1 MDEWKKKNDY
11 DRDEWM
17 IKKKKE
23 YEKAMRM
30 DNCKSPQVSSVCLQ
44 NFVCYTRMSG
54 RPSLKL
60 RLNDCSYDAL
70 LDTGASINVIEKS
83 LLSQKDLKDVQKDT
97 ISATC
102 ANGDTLKINGKLK
115 ILIQIGKLK
124 KEVEFYVVEKVKPKI
139 VAGMPFLNLFGF
151 ELVTKENVSNIDAD
165 QHKDEKLKSL
175 LNKFDS
181 IFMKNKWDVGKTN
194 LLKHEI
200 ITNGSPIQIN
210 PRRQPV
216 HLQQQIQEDISQLL
230 KNGIIKECESAWNS
244 PIVCV
249 KKKDQKEI
257 RICLDFRQLNEI
269 TERPIFPIPNV
280 DEILDHIGNAKYFS
294 TLDLGNAYYQIEL
307 EEASKEKTAFSTRNR
322 QYCFNRMPFGIAA
335 APATF
340 QRMMNKMLEDL
351 NWKIA
356 LVYLDDIIIFSKS
369 KEEHYHNLQLVFEK
383 IKQHGLKVKLKKCH
397 FLKESV
403 KFLGHI
409 LTKDGLSTDPDKLKA
424 IQEMPTPKCIK
435 QLRSFLGLCNYYR
448 RFFHNYSKYSNP
460 LEKLCS
466 STNKKLEWNEEC
478 ARNFEELKK
487 KLIES
492 PILAYPD
499 FNKTFIL
506 DTDASYDCIGA
517 VLSQK
522 DENGKERVI
531 SYGSHSMNKHELG
544 YCVTRKE
551 LLAIY
556 YFVNHFKHYLYGKKF
571 RVRTDHKAI
580 TFMTKTK
587 KPITAQ
593 FQTWISFLSSLDIE
607 FVYRKGEKHAN
618 ADALSRKN
626 CTTCSQ
632 CQTIHPGSTTTKLKT
647 KLLSIMRES
656 SNKWQENNMEI
667 ENIRKEIAEGN
678 TNFFEDQGV
687 IRTKDDKIWIPDDR
701 RNDFITEYHQKL
713 CHAGQLKTT
722 KYIKDEFEMKKMDEK
737 VKEVIEKCEPC
748 QKRKTYTGRTKET
761 HIKRKEV
768 EDFEV
773 IFIDFCGPMKTTKN
787 GRRYIMAI
795 VDSSSKFVVL
805 KAVNQQDEKTTVN
818 ILKNEWILKYGAPRI
833 IHTDRGR
840 TFEGA
845 MIADLAKK
853 CNIKMEF
860 SSPYHHSSNGQIERQ
875 FRTIRD
881 ALSTKM
887 QDGNANDWSEL
898 IPEVEFM
905 INATYQ
911 KEIKMSPA
919 ERVFGR
925 KLKRENFRPHIED
938 FETNDLKNIRKFNVG
953 DRVLIRKANAEKQE
967 NRYEGPGKIIEKI
980 HERSFK
986 IEMENGARYIRNVEW
1001 LKPFK

>member
-280 DEILDHIGNAKYFS
+280 DEILDHIGNARYFS

-383 IKQHGLKVKLKKCH
+383 IKQHGLKVKLK
-397 FLKESV
+397 
-403 KFLGHI
+403 
-409 LTKDGLSTDPDKLKA
+409 
-424 IQEMPTPKCIK
+424 
-435 QLRSFLGLCNYYR
+435 N
-448 RFFHNYSKYSNP
+448 
-460 LEKLCS
+460 
-466 STNKKLEWNEEC
+466 
-478 ARNFEELKK
+478 
-487 KLIES
+487 
-492 PILAYPD
+492 
-499 FNKTFIL
+499 
-506 DTDASYDCIGA
+506 
-517 VLSQK
+517 
-522 DENGKERVI
+522 
-531 SYGSHSMNKHELG
+531 
-544 YCVTRKE
+544 
-551 LLAIY
+551 
-556 YFVNHFKHYLYGKKF
+556 
-571 RVRTDHKAI
+571 
-580 TFMTKTK
+580 
-587 KPITAQ
+587 
-593 FQTWISFLSSLDIE
+593 
-607 FVYRKGEKHAN
+607 
-618 ADALSRKN
+618 
-626 CTTCSQ
+626 
-632 CQTIHPGSTTTKLKT
+632 
-647 KLLSIMRES
+647 
-656 SNKWQENNMEI
+656 
-667 ENIRKEIAEGN
+667 
-678 TNFFEDQGV
+678 
-687 IRTKDDKIWIPDDR
+687 
-701 RNDFITEYHQKL
+701 
-713 CHAGQLKTT
+713 
-722 KYIKDEFEMKKMDEK
+722 
-737 VKEVIEKCEPC
+737 
-748 QKRKTYTGRTKET
+748 
-761 HIKRKEV
+761 
-768 EDFEV
+768 V
-773 IFIDFCGPMKTTKN
+773 IF
-787 GRRYIMAI
+787 
-795 VDSSSKFVVL
+795 
-805 KAVNQQDEKTTVN
+805 
-818 ILKNEWILKYGAPRI
+818 
-833 IHTDRGR
+833 
-840 TFEGA
+840 
-845 MIADLAKK
+845 
-853 CNIKMEF
+853 
-860 SSPYHHSSNGQIERQ
+860 
-875 FRTIRD
+875 
-881 ALSTKM
+881 
-887 QDGNANDWSEL
+887 
-898 IPEVEFM
+898 
-905 INATYQ
+905 
-911 KEIKMSPA
+911 
-919 ERVFGR
+919 
-925 KLKRENFRPHIED
+925 
-938 FETNDLKNIRKFNVG
+938 
-953 DRVLIRKANAEKQE
+953 
-967 NRYEGPGKIIEKI
+967 
-980 HERSFK
+980 
-986 IEMENGARYIRNVEW
+986 
-1001 LKPFK
+1001 